1 MTGTPLACASEWVL
15 SLARAAGARCVES
28 ATPSGAPC
36 HTARCEGLS
45 STITHLDW
53 SVDGRVIMANSQAYE
68 LVYFD
73 AATGKQV
80 KDNQR
85 DTKARD
91 AMSLGLPS
99 LSCTCAHPPMPAS
112 PIYTLHLGSPDPP
125 VTMTSDSDPCQP
137 RPLSQWATYTGV
149 LGFPV
154 MGVWQPYSDGTDI
167 NAVDRSPSQEYV
179 VTADDFGKALPT
191 EKCWWTISQ

>member
-1 MTGTPLACASEWVL
+1 M
-15 SLARAAGARCVES
+15 
-28 ATPSGAPC
+28 
-36 HTARCEGLS
+36 
-45 STITHLDW
+45 
-53 SVDGRVIMANSQAYE
+53 DGRVIMANSQAYE

-179 VTADDFGKALPT
+179 VTADDFGKVTVKVGGGGGEWVGGCARVGTVAGQLPSMPSLGG
-191 EKCWWTISQ
+191 ESH